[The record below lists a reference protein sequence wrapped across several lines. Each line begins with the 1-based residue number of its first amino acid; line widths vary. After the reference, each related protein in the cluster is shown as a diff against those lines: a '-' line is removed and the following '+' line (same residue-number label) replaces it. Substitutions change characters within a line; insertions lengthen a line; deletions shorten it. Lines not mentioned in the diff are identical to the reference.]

1 MFHLP
6 PPTHG
11 LFSMPVAAHPKTL
24 LPSVVL
30 MALALFATPTHA
42 EQAARPNVLL
52 IMTDDM
58 NYGCCCGEE
67 IARENHCFS
76 PSSEMN

>member
-1 MFHLP
+1 MQNH
-6 PPTHG
+6 TSR
-11 LFSMPVAAHPKTL
+11 LFSL
-24 LPSVVL
+24 LSGVIL
-30 MALALFATPTHA
+30 ICSAITHA
-42 EQAARPNVLL
+42 AESPNVIL

>member
-1 MFHLP
+1 MRPIF
-6 PPTHG
+6 G
-11 LFSMPVAAHPKTL
+11 V
-24 LPSVVL
+24 
-30 MALALFATPTHA
+30 LFAITVLFVGESRSQSA
-42 EQAARPNVLL
+42 EPAFGKQPNIIL